1 MKIKEAI
8 KIINSTKTVRA
19 SLGKE
24 KIYFYEYT
32 VSKFDYFLVM
42 PQKANNWDNVEEDF
56 EALYSTTPKDLARV
70 MDVIQRLLD
79 TPVNERFP
87 EKKYRLRWIDDSD
100 CSKNYIGLHRPT
112 VNYPIID
119 WYITS
124 TTDNKSNNYHEL
136 WTESELEQLKKDNP
150 RLAPAIDC
158 MKEEVKEYERS

>member
-19 SLGKE
+19 SLEKE

-56 EALYSTTPKDLARV
+56 DALYSTTPKDLARV

-79 TPVNERFP
+79 TPVEERFP
-87 EKKYRLRWIDDSD
+87 EKKYVLSAMRCAEGPVPVKQYVDAINISTNNVEFHFGLADEKADAMEFTQKELDNLSD
-100 CSKNYIGLHRPT
+100 FFP
-112 VNYPIID
+112 
-119 WYITS
+119 
-124 TTDNKSNNYHEL
+124 
-136 WTESELEQLKKDNP
+136 KD
-150 RLAPAIDC
+150 AIDA
-158 MKEEVKEYERS
+158 MKEEVKDDD

>member
-19 SLGKE
+19 SLEKE

-79 TPVNERFP
+79 TPVEERFP
-87 EKKYRLRWIDDSD
+87 EKKYRLRWFDDELGETFLGFSNGLV
-100 CSKNYIGLHRPT
+100 KNYWSTFNAPT
-112 VNYPIID
+112 
-119 WYITS
+119 
-124 TTDNKSNNYHEL
+124 SNTIF
-136 WTESELEQLKKDNP
+136 TESELEQLKKDNP
-150 RLAPAIDC
+150 RLAPAIDA
-158 MKEEVKEYERS
+158 MKEEVKDNEAD

>member
-19 SLGKE
+19 SLEKG

-79 TPVNERFP
+79 TPVEERFP
-87 EKKYRLRWIDDSD
+87 EKKYRLVANPNSLEQTGTYATKYVACIQDGMDGFSFV
-100 CSKNYIGLHRPT
+100 YGGPT
-112 VNYPIID
+112 VF
-119 WYITS
+119 S
-124 TTDNKSNNYHEL
+124 EKEL
-136 WTESELEQLKKDNP
+136 KQIEELHPNI
-150 RLAPAIDC
+150 APAIDT
-158 MKEEVKEYERS
+158 MKEEVKDNEAD